1 MGIENLCQIIFHRIA
16 TKSFEITRKNYVKS
30 HVKLCQ
36 ITLQTIATMS
46 NEMTRKNCNNQG
58 PPQRAFLYWP
68 IIAQHR

>member
-1 MGIENLCQIIFHRIA
+1 MRNYVKIENLCQIIFHRIA

-30 HVKLCQ
+30 HVKLSQ

-58 PPQRAFLYWP
+58 PP
-68 IIAQHR
+68 

>member
-1 MGIENLCQIIFHRIA
+1 MKIENLCQIIFHRIA

-46 NEMTRKNCNNQG
+46 NEMTRKIVINKG
-58 PPQRAFLYWP
+58 PLEERFF
-68 IIAQHR
+68 IGR